1 MKATYL
7 NYSETNSFSPAII
20 RYLGSDPAL
29 DPFRSFSP
37 DMEGFRKLLHGKKNH
52 SNRSVLT
59 RVLNEQYSQVSEPG
73 PLVLQNIDLLNQHST
88 FTVTTGHQLN
98 IFTGPLYFIFKIIST
113 INLARE
119 LKANFPEKN
128 FVPVYWM
135 ATEDHDFAEI
145 NHTYIAGKKVVW
157 DRVAAGAT
165 GKLETKSI
173 EQALKDYMGTLGVSH
188 HAEELKKII
197 QSAYTAN
204 TNLTAATR
212 ALVNSLFQEY
222 GLVIVDADHPALK
235 QEFSAVIRDD
245 IMNQHSFRHIN
256 LTNKSLEELGI
267 ETQVNPREINFFY
280 LLDGLRERIALENN
294 AYQVLNTEISFTPE
308 ELEKEISQ
316 YPERFSPNVVMRPLY
331 QEVILPNIAYVGGA
345 AEIIYWLQLKA
356 NFDFYQVDFPILI
369 LRNSALF
376 TSDNLESKLS
386 RLHLGF
392 NDLFK
397 GAEEIKKEWV
407 LSHSDHILHLNDE
420 WKELEGIFEKI
431 KRRTSQIDPTLSAST
446 EAVKARLNRAVK
458 NLEAK
463 LIKAEKRNF
472 SDALSQ
478 IDSMK
483 AKLFPRGG
491 LQERTENFGLFYV
504 KHGRRFFDTLI
515 KNFRPLDHKFT
526 ILEEDH
532 S

>member
-1 MKATYL
+1 MKVTYL

-37 DMEGFRKLLHGKKNH
+37 DMEGFRKLLHVKKNH
-52 SNRSVLT
+52 SNRGALT
-59 RVLNEQYSQVSEPG
+59 RVLHEQYSQVPEPRS
-73 PLVLQNIDLLNQHST
+73 LVLENIDLLNQQST

-98 IFTGPLYFIFKIIST
+98 IFTGPLYFIFKIVST

-145 NHTYIAGKKVVW
+145 NHTYIAGKKITW
-157 DRVAAGAT
+157 DRNAEGAT
-165 GKLETKSI
+165 GRLDTKNI
-173 EQALKDYMGTLGVSH
+173 EQALKEYTATLGISEY
-188 HAEELKKII
+188 AEDLKKII
-197 QSAYTAN
+197 VSAYIGN
-204 TNLTAATR
+204 GNLTAATR
-212 ALVNSLFQEY
+212 ELVNSLFGQY
-222 GLVIVDADHPALK
+222 GLVILDADHPKLK
-235 QEFSAVIRDD
+235 QEFSAIIRDD
-245 IMNQHSFRHIN
+245 IMHQNSCKHVTA
-256 LTNKSLEELGI
+256 TNKKLDEMGI

-280 LLDGLRERIALENN
+280 LKDGLRERIVLEGNG
-294 AYQVLNTEISFTPE
+294 YHILNTEIRFTPE
-308 ELEKEISQ
+308 ELEKEINQ
-316 YPERFSPNVVMRPLY
+316 YPERFSPNVIMRPLY

-356 NFDFYQVDFPILI
+356 NFDFYGIDFPVLI

-376 TSDNLESKLS
+376 TPDNLESKLS
-386 RLHLGF
+386 RLNLEF
-392 NDLFK
+392 KDLFK

-407 LSHSDHILHLNDE
+407 LNHSNHVLNLSNE
-420 WKELEGIFEKI
+420 WKELGDIFEKI
-431 KRRTSQIDPTLSAST
+431 KLRTSKIDPTLSAST
-446 EAVKARLNRAVK
+446 EAVKARLQKALK
-458 NLEAK
+458 SLESK

-472 SDALSQ
+472 SDAMSQ
-478 IDSMK
+478 IDSIK
-483 AKLFPRGG
+483 TKLFPRGG

-504 KHGRRFFDTLI
+504 KNGRQFIEALI
-515 KNFRPLDHKFT
+515 KNFKPLDPRFT
-526 ILEEDH
+526 ILEEEH